1 MVSVT
6 SSIVALIA
14 YLSLSSAAPTQQSTG
29 SSGQTYT
36 VLLLDSTQTKSYTVE
51 YGSAELTA
59 STTQTISFD
68 ETVSY
73 VYYDATVLDCTFFSE
88 NESETLSVDSNGYY
102 STFTESVAIKEIKCC
117 FVDSS

>member
-1 MVSVT
+1 LTES
-6 SSIVALIA
+6 ALA
-14 YLSLSSAAPTQQSTG
+14 
-29 SSGQTYT
+29 
-36 VLLLDSTQTKSYTVE
+36 
-51 YGSAELTA
+51 
-59 STTQTISFD
+59 FD